1 MNKKVFA
8 IILIVCLAFGVA
20 FAAKANQI
28 RVGAQLGYGGYSLQF
43 TDKESAKNFIRMSN
57 GGFYFAG
64 TAEYAFSSELSAKVE
79 AGVNTMG
86 KVRGTV
92 SYDGKEES
100 MDATK
105 ASPIN
110 FALYAGAQYCIEISK
125 EFCVDLGVGFDV
137 LMGKMADN
145 DSDAES
151 FNAAMGPALEADAEY
166 HINDNFK
173 VAVGGKFA
181 WHPINT
187 NKDITEFIKWLED
200 EDTVTN
206 FGYQVYAGCTYAF

>member
-20 FAAKANQI
+20 FAAKASGLK
-28 RVGAQLGYGGYSLQF
+28 VGAQLGYGGFSF
-43 TDKESAKNFIRMSN
+43 TITDKDDTKNYLNIAD
-57 GGFYFAG
+57 GGFYFAVDG
-64 TAEYAFSSELSAKVE
+64 KYEFAKNISAKAE
-79 AGVNTMG
+79 FGAIIMG
-86 KVRGTV
+86 KSTWTV
-92 SYDGKEES
+92 SYNGNKQTAKS
-100 MDATK
+100 DAF
-105 ASPIN
+105 PIH
-110 FALYAGAQYCIEISK
+110 FSIYAGAEYCIEISK

-137 LMGKMADN
+137 LMGKMNDN

-173 VAVGGKFA
+173 VSVGGKFA

-200 EDTVTN
+200 EDSVTN